1 MLKKQKILFL
11 QNLAKKVNSFSYTSM
26 VAAQELGMEFHIAC
40 NWSYASESERLAD
53 EQKYGI
59 KIHQVDFHRSP
70 YHPKNRKAYAQL
82 KALIQKEQYDAIHC
96 NTPIG
101 GVLGRIVA
109 KQCNIRKVIYQ
120 PHGFHFYKG
129 ASWKNWLLY
138 YPAEKLLACF
148 TDAFITINQ
157 EDFKLAKAKMK
168 LRNGGKI
175 YFIPGVG
182 VDTLQYNAERS
193 AYTLKRNELGI
204 PPDAFVLISAGE
216 LNRNKN
222 NRVIIS
228 AMEQLKREDIHYIL
242 CGEGE
247 LEASLKMQADTAGLH
262 NNVHFLGFRND
273 IDALYQM
280 SDCFVMP
287 SFREGL
293 SRSMMEAMAS
303 GLPCVA
309 SRIRGNTDLLED
321 TAGGFLCEVQDISAY
336 AEKIDFL
343 VNNADIRET
352 MGKRNRIAVQKYRNE
367 NIIAEI
373 KQIYAREFGIENIA

>member
-11 QNLAKKVNSFSYTSM
+11 QNLAKRVNNFSYTSM
-26 VAAQELGMEFHIAC
+26 IAAQKLGMEFHIAC
-40 NWSYASESERLAD
+40 NWSYASEDERLAD

-59 KIHQVDFHRSP
+59 KIHQIDFHRLP

-82 KALIQKEQYDAIHC
+82 KALIQKEHYDAIHC

-101 GVLGRIVA
+101 GVLGRIAA
-109 KQCNIRKVIYQ
+109 KQCKVRKVIYQ

-138 YPAEKLLACF
+138 YPAEKWLARY
-148 TDAFITINQ
+148 TDACITINQ
-157 EDFKLAKAKMK
+157 EDFKLAKARMK
-168 LRNGGKI
+168 LRNGGKV
-175 YFIPGVG
+175 YFVPGVG
-182 VDTLQYNAERS
+182 IDIVQYNAERS
-193 AYTLKRNELGI
+193 SNTLKRNELGI

-216 LNRNKN
+216 LNTNKN

-228 AMEQLKREDIHYIL
+228 AMEQLKCDNIHYVL

-262 NNVHFLGFRND
+262 NRVHFLGFRND
-273 IDALYQM
+273 VDALYQM

-303 GLPCVA
+303 GLPCIA
-309 SRIRGNTDLLED
+309 SRIRGNTELLED
-321 TAGGFLCEVQDISAY
+321 AEGGFLCDVADVSAY
-336 AEKIDFL
+336 AEKINILAND
-343 VNNADIRET
+343 VVMREA
-352 MGKRNRIAVQKYRNE
+352 MGKNNRIAVQKFRNE
-367 NIIAEI
+367 NIIAKI
-373 KQIYAREFGIENIA
+373 KQIYAEEFGIEDIA